1 MSVRAL
7 FTMKLPSVG
16 MSKLVY
22 GKLTLQ
28 LPTSGEGGGIVFEVT
43 SGARGWQYKGAW
55 TQKGKGCLPPRDDY
69 TISTQRLWLPNVKG
83 VEGSFYAISP
93 FMVNAGNGVMR
104 GDFGVHFDAN
114 VPGSAGCIVLPRQ
127 NHWDIWRSQ
136 VENLRK
142 DGYQSIPLKV
152 EYTY

>member
-1 MSVRAL
+1 
-7 FTMKLPSVG
+7 MKLPSRAVSSLVVG
-16 MSKLVY
+16 T
-22 GKLTLQ
+22 LTLK
-28 LPTSGEGGGIVFEVT
+28 LPTSVDGGGIVFQAT

-55 TQKGKGCLPPRDDY
+55 LQKGKGCIPPRTDY

-127 NHWDIWRSQ
+127 DHWDIWRKQ
-136 VENLRK
+136 IEELRK
-142 DGYQSIPLKV
+142 QNYQSIPLKV